1 MRTQKWRLTV
11 LGAAVALAA
20 ASGIAYAAI
29 PGPDGVI
36 HGCLTASGGV
46 RVIDPSA
53 GGSCSTG
60 ESALNWNV
68 LGAKGPAGLQGTPG
82 PTGQPGPAGSS
93 GYERNVQQFNTD
105 QNGDGT
111 GEVDCSS
118 GKRVLNGGFEPSS
131 TQPLHPIASRPN
143 DDGTGW
149 IVTMTGGVG
158 SFVVTAICADATE
171 GN

>member
-1 MRTQKWRLTV
+1 VAV
-11 LGAAVALAA
+11 LGAAAVLAA

-29 PGPDGVI
+29 PGSDGVI
-36 HGCLTASGGV
+36 HGCVNSSGAV
-46 RVIDPSA
+46 RVIDPGA
-53 GGSCSTG
+53 GGSCSSG
-60 ESALNWNV
+60 ESALNWN
-68 LGAKGPAGLQGTPG
+68 LTGAKGATGLQGAPG
-82 PTGQPGPAGSS
+82 PPGNPGPAGSS
-93 GYERNVQQFNTD
+93 GYEREVQQFNTD

-131 TQPLHPIASRPN
+131 TQPLHAITSRPN

-149 IVTMTGGVG
+149 IVSMTGGVG

-171 GN
+171 GD

>member
-1 MRTQKWRLTV
+1 MRTRTWRLAV
-11 LGAAVALAA
+11 LGAAGVLAA

-36 HGCLTASGGV
+36 HGCVNASGAV
-46 RVIDPSA
+46 RVIDPGA

-68 LGAKGPAGLQGTPG
+68 SGAKGATGVQGSPGL
-82 PTGQPGPAGSS
+82 TGAPGPAGSS
-93 GYERNVQQFNTD
+93 GYEEDVQQFNTD
-105 QNGDGT
+105 QSGNGT

-118 GKRVLNGGFEPSS
+118 GKRVLMGGFEPSS
-131 TQPLHPIASRPN
+131 TQPLHEVATRPN

-149 IVTMTGGVG
+149 YVKATGGVG
-158 SFVVTAICADATE
+158 SFVVSAICVDATE
-171 GN
+171 GD

>member
-1 MRTQKWRLTV
+1 MRTRKWRLAV
-11 LGAAVALAA
+11 LGAAVLLAA

-29 PGPDGVI
+29 PGTDGVI
-36 HGCLTASGGV
+36 HGCVSASGGV
-46 RVIDPSA
+46 RVIDPTA
-53 GGSCSTG
+53 GGSCSSG

-68 LGAKGPAGLQGTPG
+68 RGAKGATGLQGAPG
-82 PTGQPGPAGSS
+82 PTGQPGAAGSS
-93 GYERNVQQFNTD
+93 GYEKDVQQFNTD
-105 QNGDGT
+105 QSGNGT

-131 TQPLHPIASRPN
+131 TQPLHAITSRPN

-149 IVTMTGGVG
+149 IVAMTGGVG

-171 GN
+171 GD

>member
-1 MRTQKWRLTV
+1 MRTRKLRLAV
-11 LGAAVALAA
+11 LAAVLLAA

-29 PGPDGVI
+29 PGTDGVI
-36 HGCLTASGGV
+36 HGCINASGQV

-68 LGAKGPAGLQGTPG
+68 SGAKGPTGLQGAPG
-82 PTGQPGPAGSS
+82 PTGQPGQAGSS
-93 GYERNVQQFNTD
+93 GYERNVKQFSTD

-118 GKRVLNGGFEPSS
+118 GKRVLMGGFETAS
-131 TQPLHPIASRPN
+131 TQPMRPVVSRPN

-149 IVTMTGGVG
+149 IITVTGGVG
-158 SFVVTAICADATE
+158 GFVVTAICADATE
-171 GN
+171 GD

>member
-1 MRTQKWRLTV
+1 MRTRRWRLAV
-11 LGAAVALAA
+11 LGAAVVLAA

-29 PGPDGVI
+29 SGSDGVI
-36 HGCLTASGGV
+36 HGCLNSSGGV
-46 RVIDPSA
+46 RVIDPGA
-53 GGSCSTG
+53 GGSCSAG
-60 ESALNWNV
+60 ESALNWN
-68 LGAKGPAGLQGTPG
+68 LTGGKGATGAQGVQG
-82 PTGQPGPAGSS
+82 PTGNAGVAGSS
-93 GYERNVQQFNTD
+93 GLERDVQQFNTD

-131 TQPLHPIASRPN
+131 TQPLHTTVSRPN

-158 SFVVTAICADATE
+158 SFVVTAICATE
-171 GN
+171 GD